1 MTSAAA
7 TDGLLS
13 IGEVLHSLHA
23 DFPDVT
29 ITKIRFLE
37 DKGLVEPSR
46 TPSGYR
52 KFSRADLERLRYVLR
67 MQRDHYLP
75 LKVIKEHL
83 AALDRGESPEPL
95 GPADDLAQAAP
106 RSLVEVS
113 AGGADSGE
121 VRLSRKDL
129 LEQAAITNEVLREL
143 ESHGLVST
151 NGGGSFYDRA
161 DLQIAQLVAKLAE
174 FGYGP
179 RHLRPFQLA
188 AQREVSLIEQV
199 VKPVSRGHHP
209 DSAARAE
216 ETANAIAALG
226 MRLHAV
232 LVKKEMDRLLGH

>member
-1 MTSAAA
+1 MSSAAA

-13 IGEVLHSLHA
+13 IGEVLHSLHGE
-23 DFPDVT
+23 FPDVT

-67 MQRDHYLP
+67 VQRDHYLP

-95 GPADDLAQAAP
+95 APADNAALSAP
-106 RSLVEVS
+106 RNLVEVTP
-113 AGGADSGE
+113 GHSGTPE
-121 VRLSRKDL
+121 VRLARKEL
-129 LEQAAITNEVLREL
+129 LEQSGITNEVLREL
-143 ESHGLVST
+143 EGHGLVST
-151 NGGGSFYDRA
+151 RTGSSFYDRN
-161 DLQIAQLVAKLAE
+161 DLLIAQLVGKLAE

-199 VKPVSRGHHP
+199 VKPVSRGHHA

-226 MRLHAV
+226 MQLHAV